1 MNLTKFNFENH
12 LSLASPNLRF
22 LTKEESLKSEN
33 NRFFISLCF
42 IQNDKIKLFE
52 RIYLIDLKRNHQL
65 STNNHQL
72 KKMYRIISGKW
83 KAKRISAPKNFDV
96 RPTTDFAKEAL
107 FSIIENRF
115 RLDYSSISV
124 LDLFAGIGSLTL
136 EFASRECKDVTSVEM
151 NGKHATF
158 INMVATELDMQ
169 QQINVHR
176 ADVYEYLKKNRNRK
190 TYQLIVADPP
200 FETEESKYNELIS
213 LVLNNNYL
221 DKNGVFILEHQ
232 SRTKLQH
239 PNLLDTRKYGNVSFS
254 FFEPNK
260 EEVLPENSDP
270 EITPEDS

>member
-1 MNLTKFNFENH
+1 
-12 LSLASPNLRF
+12 
-22 LTKEESLKSEN
+22 
-33 NRFFISLCF
+33 
-42 IQNDKIKLFE
+42 
-52 RIYLIDLKRNHQL
+52 
-65 STNNHQL
+65 
-72 KKMYRIISGKW
+72 MYRIISGKW
-83 KAKRISAPKNFDV
+83 KAKRIAAPKNFDV

-169 QQINVHR
+169 PQINVHR

-213 LVLNNNYL
+213 LILNNNYL

-260 EEVLPENSDP
+260 DEALPENADPDISP
-270 EITPEDS
+270 EIF